1 MAMIREHER
10 VALLVDLP
18 AYHLKIGDVGTVV
31 HLYNTNKACEVEFF
45 TADGETFDVITV
57 DAVNVRPVHNRE
69 VLHVRP
75 LAA

>member
-1 MAMIREHER
+1 MIREHER

-18 AYHLKIGDVGTVV
+18 AYDLKIGDVGIVV
-31 HLYNTNKACEVEFF
+31 HLYGTGKAYEVEFF
-45 TADGETFDVITV
+45 TAKGETLDVVTV
-57 DAVNVRPVHNRE
+57 DAAHVRPVHNRE